1 MAPSDD
7 SSEYVPA
14 PRCRVERV
22 LRYEEVVMVGEGV
35 QWVLGPCREMACSEA
50 IDRSDERA
58 RGRPMLLRTMQQKKT
73 PRSRSSDLAHEMH
86 GKRDAV

>member
-1 MAPSDD
+1 M
-7 SSEYVPA
+7 
-14 PRCRVERV
+14 
-22 LRYEEVVMVGEGV
+22 VVVVGEGV

-73 PRSRSSDLAHEMH
+73 PGSRSSDLAHEMH
-86 GKRDAV
+86 GKRDAVGMLERGRCVLREMEGAVL